1 MWLLLSQKAQ
11 GRLRACALASCAA
24 REAHEAQFKK
34 CAACLT
40 VCYCCREHQV
50 ADWPAH
56 KVACKAAR
64 KKEPAADAP

>member
-40 VCYCCREHQV
+40 VSYCCREHQLT
-50 ADWPAH
+50 DWPAH
-56 KVACKAAR
+56 KAACKAAR
-64 KKEPAADAP
+64 KAQPPADAP